1 MEGLKIYVQ
10 ESYNELIN
18 KVTWP
23 TFKNLQADTI
33 VVIVATVLL
42 SLLIFGMDA
51 ASNFVLGQI
60 YKLNA

>member
-1 MEGLKIYVQ
+1 MGSLQTYIS

-23 TFKNLQADTI
+23 TFKNLQSDTI

-51 ASNFVLGQI
+51 VSNFVLGAI
-60 YKLNA
+60 YDLNP